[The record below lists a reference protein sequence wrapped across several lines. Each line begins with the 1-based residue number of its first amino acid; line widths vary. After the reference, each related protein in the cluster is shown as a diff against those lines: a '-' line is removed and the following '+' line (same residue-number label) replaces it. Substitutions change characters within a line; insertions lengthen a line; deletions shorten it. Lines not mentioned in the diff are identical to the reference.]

1 MSLLTRWHLARLALT
16 VALTLA
22 FAGCG
27 DDGSEIMEPPDE
39 GPPRSTPSELLT
51 EYFKTAYTTQDTAL
65 YAAML
70 DSDFRFEFLEEDADS
85 IRDFLDSANTWNR
98 ERDIGSTNLMFR
110 DPSVTGVTVNIV
122 VTDEHEVVASG
133 CDDCRQVET
142 TVTLRVSTIIDGTED
157 DQLIL
162 TVDSPQTFLV
172 GKDPS
177 DTTQWVLVRQVDRSE
192 FGKATIGGGG
202 AESAVESR
210 TWGRIKGLYSGG
222 LAPVEPDRSTPE
234 ALLTNYFE
242 TAYTTQDS
250 ALYARILHEEF
261 RFSFL
266 QQDADSLR
274 EFIPDQNFWESDL
287 DLRSTT
293 NMFRDST
300 VTGITLNISVLTNM
314 PFMGGGCPDCRTLE
328 TIVTLRVEITV
339 EGQES
344 LVLAVDSPQR
354 FVTAPDPARP
364 GKWIL
369 FWQIDRESS
378 APRRGDAAV
387 ESKSWGSIKGLFV
400 K

>member
-1 MSLLTRWHLARLALT
+1 MNVLSHERLAGLAIV
-16 VALTLA
+16 VALSLS
-22 FAGCG
+22 FSGCG

-39 GPPRSTPSELLT
+39 APPRSTPSQLLT

-70 DSDFRFEFLEEDADS
+70 DSDFRFEFLEEDADNV
-85 IRDFLDSANTWNR
+85 RDFLDSANTWNR

-110 DPSVTGVTVNIV
+110 DPSVTGVTMNILV
-122 VTDEHEVVASG
+122 IDDHEVVASG
-133 CDDCRQVET
+133 CEDCRQVET
-142 TVTLRVSTIIDGTED
+142 NVTLRVSTIVDGAED
-157 DQLIL
+157 PELIL
-162 TVDSPQTFLV
+162 AVDSPQTFLV
-172 GKDPS
+172 GKDPG

-192 FGKATIGGGG
+192 SGKATIGGG
-202 AESAVESR
+202 AAKSAGKS
-210 TWGRIKGLYSGG
+210 WGGIKGLYAGG

-274 EFIPDQNFWESDL
+274 EFIPIQNFWESDL

-293 NMFRDST
+293 NMFQDST
-300 VTGITLNISVLTNM
+300 VTGVGLNISVQSNA

-328 TIVTLRVEITV
+328 TFVTLRVMTTGDGTEPLIF
-339 EGQES
+339 
-344 LVLAVDSPQR
+344 AVDSPQT

-369 FWQIDRESS
+369 FWQIDRSPNK
-378 APRRGDAAV
+378 ARRNDLGVSDTT
-387 ESKSWGSIKGLFV
+387 WGQIKGLFI